1 MLDPADQVNA
11 GALLGV
17 LSDAAIMDTDPHFFR
32 RGLEVVM
39 PEDEVVV
46 ISEDS
51 SNEVLARSPISI
63 TAPCLCGK
71 CCHRGTPAGI
81 LSFIPRTRE
90 TTAIL
95 QLEFH

>member
-51 SNEVLARSPISI
+51 SNEVLARSQFPSLPPVYVANAV
-63 TAPCLCGK
+63 TGERL
-71 CCHRGTPAGI
+71 
-81 LSFIPRTRE
+81 LESFHSYHEQEKQPQSYSP
-90 TTAIL
+90 L
-95 QLEFH
+95 